1 MKENFF
7 SLDYPAFWGIMLR
20 FAINLVFL
28 FFLIRVIYFRYSK
41 KEKYLF
47 TFFLMGIT
55 IFFICSLFRTVFME
69 LSFAFGI
76 FAVFAILRFRT
87 SNFNMKDMA
96 YIFTTIGVSVMN
108 SLKLV
113 KFPFLGVLI
122 INTIIV
128 LSAFILEEFQLK
140 NKLDSHLIIYED
152 LDLLTPDKKAKLLK
166 DLSER
171 TGKNIMKIKIR
182 RINYKRNIARLEV
195 FYNS

>member
-1 MKENFF
+1 MKESFF

-113 KFPFLGVLI
+113 KFPFLGILI

-128 LSAFILEEFQLK
+128 LSAFMLEEFQLK

-152 LDLLTPDKKAKLLK
+152 LELLKPDKKAKLLK

-195 FYNS
+195 FYYG

>member
-20 FAINLVFL
+20 FGINLVFL

-113 KFPFLGVLI
+113 KFPFLGVVI

-195 FYNS
+195 FYNG